1 MNLALGGKMDSVFLI
16 AASKGLD
23 HLISIKMYL
32 KQHTS
37 RSIFNVIV
45 IV

>member
-23 HLISIKMYL
+23 HLISIKMCL
-32 KQHTS
+32 SNTPVDQ
-37 RSIFNVIV
+37 FLM
-45 IV
+45 